1 MTINDG
7 FGWFWQGNERKLL
20 IIPKGKGKDGKGKK
34 GKVRERSGRHVVLPV
49 CIVASWYYLLLLH
62 VICASGL
69 VFVLNF
75 LEIDDILVLMS
86 EGKKGKN
93 KDKNDD

>member
-1 MTINDG
+1 M
-7 FGWFWQGNERKLL
+7 F
-20 IIPKGKGKDGKGKK
+20 
-34 GKVRERSGRHVVLPV
+34 VLPV

>member
-1 MTINDG
+1 MVLA
-7 FGWFWQGNERKLL
+7 RKRKEAFDN
-20 IIPKGKGKDGKGKK
+20 PKGKGKDGKGKK
-34 GKVRERSGRHVVLPV
+34 GKGKGKERPTCLSCECVLCRPGIIF
-49 CIVASWYYLLLLH
+49 CPLLH

-75 LEIDDILVLMS
+75 LEIDDILILMS